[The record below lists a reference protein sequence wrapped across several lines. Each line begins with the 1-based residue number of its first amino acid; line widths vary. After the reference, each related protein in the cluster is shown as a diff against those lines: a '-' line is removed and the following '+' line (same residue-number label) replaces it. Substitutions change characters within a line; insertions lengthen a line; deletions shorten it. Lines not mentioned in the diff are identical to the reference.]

1 MTGIDNLD
9 EVHMLEMR
17 VDTRETSLGNFGAHV
32 PNLSKLKLS
41 NSIVSSVRSS
51 LLSTSVTFIRRP
63 FVKRFVLCYWTV
75 VCPVCLCLPV
85 LCVCDV
91 GVLWPNS

>member
-9 EVHMLEMR
+9 DVHMLDMR

-41 NSIVSSVRSS
+41 NSIVSSVR
-51 LLSTSVTFIRRP
+51 
-63 FVKRFVLCYWTV
+63 
-75 VCPVCLCLPV
+75 
-85 LCVCDV
+85 
-91 GVLWPNS
+91 